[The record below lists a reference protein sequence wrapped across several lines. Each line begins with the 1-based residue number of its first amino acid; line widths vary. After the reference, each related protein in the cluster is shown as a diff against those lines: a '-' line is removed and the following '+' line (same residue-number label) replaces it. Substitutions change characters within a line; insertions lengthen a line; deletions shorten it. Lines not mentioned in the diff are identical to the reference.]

1 MTVQTAF
8 STLMLGAAIW
18 VGTFLLPRARRE
30 HDIFG
35 VVCCL
40 MALVVAVIGWLFL
53 SVAVHS
59 R

>member
-1 MTVQTAF
+1 MSVQTVF

-18 VGTFLLPRARRE
+18 VGAFLAPRALRE
-30 HDIFG
+30 RDAFAIA
-35 VVCCL
+35 CCL
-40 MALVVAVIGWLFL
+40 FALVVAVIGWLFL